1 MTSNDTRQDKQPRK
15 WSVKEMRKT
24 TVDTVSKDNLLVD
37 ISGLTTI
44 CACGRAT
51 TEKIGA
57 EAQAVV
63 RIGKRKL
70 YKVDRVNAYLETL
83 CQ

>member
-1 MTSNDTRQDKQPRK
+1 
-15 WSVKEMRKT
+15 MRKT
-24 TVDTVSKDNLLVD
+24 NVDTITKDNLLVD
-37 ISGLTTI
+37 ISGLATI
-44 CACGRAT
+44 CACGRVTA
-51 TEKIGA
+51 EKIGV